1 MTESEAIRARH
12 AVRNYTT
19 KPLSPAVI
27 DGLKEEIDQCN
38 RLGQLPV
45 SNGKWGGI

>member
-27 DGLKEEIDQCN
+27 DGLKEEIDQCMKDWADKFKK
-38 RLGQLPV
+38 Q
-45 SNGKWGGI
+45 